1 MLIDDISA
9 RVLAEAQGPVNRYFA
24 WKNLGHDP
32 ETLEALDYFLDHKGE
47 ESVKLMMGIPS
58 PNTDTPSMSTVV

>member
-1 MLIDDISA
+1 MLVDRISE

-24 WKNLGHDP
+24 WKDLGHNPDS
-32 ETLEALDYFLDHKGE
+32 LEALDYFLEHKGE

-58 PNTDTPSMSTVV
+58 PNTDVSCMLTAS